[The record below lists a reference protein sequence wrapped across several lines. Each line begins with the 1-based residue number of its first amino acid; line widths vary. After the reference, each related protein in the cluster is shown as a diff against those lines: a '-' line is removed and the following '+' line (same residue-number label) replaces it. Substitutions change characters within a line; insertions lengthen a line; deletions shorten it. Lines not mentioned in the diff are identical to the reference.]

1 MGVEKTL
8 KACRKANM
16 SSTACITVLIV
27 PTELFQNNC
36 TLSVIV
42 VVQEK
47 KHPLLKMSV
56 TMMRN
61 YLCMTHS
68 LMTSCKKH
76 KMTTQYALVV
86 LPVKTIS
93 KMIIVSM
100 ISLRTKKCM
109 TGYITAKQLMG
120 ICVKS
125 ARFSMGN
132 HQCQHKESQRG
143 NISWKCRKEVTT
155 PYKIE
160 TSHRCHSGNNFH
172 QN

>member
-1 MGVEKTL
+1 MGVDKTL

-16 SSTACITVLIV
+16 SSTACITVLTV
-27 PTELFQNNC
+27 PKKLFQDNF
-36 TLSVIV
+36 TLFVIV
-42 VVQEK
+42 VVQRK

-61 YLCMTHS
+61 YLCMTYS
-68 LMTSCKKH
+68 LMTSCKKYKITMQH
-76 KMTTQYALVV
+76 ALVV

-100 ISLRTKKCM
+100 ISLGTKKCV
-109 TGYITAKQLMG
+109 TGYITVKQLMG

-132 HQCQHKESQRG
+132 HQCQQEG
-143 NISWKCRKEVTT
+143 EEVLGVTMW
-155 PYKIE
+155 
-160 TSHRCHSGNNFH
+160 
-172 QN
+172 